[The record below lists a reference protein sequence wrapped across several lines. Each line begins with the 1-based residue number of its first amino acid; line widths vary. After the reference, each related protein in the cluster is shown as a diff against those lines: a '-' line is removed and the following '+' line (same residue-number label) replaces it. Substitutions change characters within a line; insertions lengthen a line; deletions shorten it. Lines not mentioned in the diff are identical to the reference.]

1 MSSNKKRYFDND
13 EVEKKIL
20 IFQKTGDRQQLED
33 LIPIFEKLIS
43 GVIGRY
49 KLLRR
54 NYINDDLYQEA
65 WVGIMEVINKWDK
78 EKGDAFSYLTA
89 VAKNKIFWYLK
100 NNYKDTSMN
109 AAEIAKISIDSKTDE
124 YEGIDLEDTGSTKL
138 DVLLV
143 YDYIRKLTI
152 DQLDVDKN
160 DGDYSKILENFKKK
174 IISGDSIKY
183 NDLVKETQKELGI
196 PKKKTRIMLNA
207 VYSHFVG
214 ER

>member
-1 MSSNKKRYFDND
+1 MSSNKKMYFDND

-20 IFQKTGDRQQLED
+20 IFQKTGDRRQLEE

-43 GVIGRY
+43 GVIGKY

-65 WVGIMEVINKWDK
+65 WVGIMEVINKWNK

-109 AAEIAKISIDSKTDE
+109 APEIVKISINSKTDDIE
-124 YEGIDLEDTGSTKL
+124 SSIDLEDTSRDKL
-138 DVLLV
+138 DVLLIC
-143 YDYIRKLTI
+143 DYIKKLTI

-160 DGDYSKILENFKKK
+160 DEDYAKILESFKKK
-174 IISGDSIKY
+174 IISEDNIEYS
-183 NDLVKETQKELGI
+183 DLVKETQKELGI
-196 PKKKTRIMLNA
+196 QKKKIRTLLDAIY
-207 VYSHFVG
+207 VHFKD
-214 ER
+214 E